1 MQKKKIL
8 IVLGTRPEAI
18 KLAPVVL
25 RLRESPDSFDTRV
38 CHTGQHRQMADD
50 VLLFFNIVPD
60 YDLDLMIPGQ
70 DLHMLTARIIT
81 GMKPVLEDFQPDWVL
96 VQGDTTTAMAA
107 AMAAFYSGF
116 RVGHVEAGLRTY
128 NLQNPFP
135 EEMNRQ
141 VIGRL
146 AEAHFAATEGAMGNL
161 IAERVAGCGVQVA
174 GCKLRVAGCGV
185 VVTGNTV
192 VDALFMGLERLKDYR
207 STELDSIQEF
217 VGEKR
222 FILVTCHRRE
232 NLGRKLEGVLE
243 AVAKIA
249 QTMDVSVVFPVHP
262 NPVVREPVY
271 AKLGNIS
278 GIHLVEPVSYPV
290 FIWLMKQCE
299 LILTDSGG
307 IQEEA
312 LSLGKSVLVM
322 REITERTEALD
333 TGKVKMVGTDPEEI
347 IRACKELLNR
357 TPEDINENEWV
368 NPFGDG
374 QAARRIVNFL
384 AGV

>member
-25 RLRESPDSFDTRV
+25 RLRERPDSFDTRV
-38 CHTGQHRQMADD
+38 CHTGQHREMADD
-50 VLLFFNIVPD
+50 VLLFFDIVPD

-70 DLHMLTARIIT
+70 ELHMLTARIIT

-96 VQGDTTTAMAA
+96 VQGDTTTAMAS

-146 AEAHFAATEGAMGNL
+146 AEEHFAATEGAMGNL
-161 IAERVAGCGVQVA
+161 VAERVAGCG
-174 GCKLRVAGCGV
+174 LRVTDCGV

-207 STELDSIQEF
+207 STELDSIQEL
-217 VGEKR
+217 VREKR
-222 FILVTCHRRE
+222 FILLTCHRRE
-232 NLGRKLEGVLE
+232 NLGNRLVGVLE
-243 AVAKIA
+243 AVAEIA
-249 QTMDVSVVFPVHP
+249 QTMDISVVFPVHP
-262 NPVVREPVY
+262 NPAVREPVY

-278 GIHLVEPVSYPV
+278 GIHLLEPVSYPV
-290 FIWLMKQCE
+290 FIWLMKRCE

-312 LSLGKSVLVM
+312 LSLRKPVLVM

-333 TGKVKMVGTDPEEI
+333 TGLVKMVGTDPAEI

-357 TPEDINENEWV
+357 TPEYNNENEWI

-374 QAARRIVNFL
+374 QAAGRIVNFL